1 MSRMHRSGLIVLKYV
16 LATFPHH
23 IISIHFFE
31 EHQAIAMK
39 MAIYCIMHTTVDCV
53 N

>member
-1 MSRMHRSGLIVLKYV
+1 MSRMHKSGLIVLKYV
-16 LATFPHH
+16 LPTFPHH
-23 IISIHFFE
+23 IISIHCVV

-39 MAIYCIMHTTVDCV
+39 MEIYCIMHTTVDCV